1 MSEPNLLYAYGVVRP
16 GFDAAGAPLG
26 VDEAPLAVVDAGAFA
41 VLASRVP
48 AATFAPAIVEE
59 RSGDM
64 EWVSP
69 RAVAHDRVMTWAQER
84 GGIIPLPMFSLWSDA
99 TAMRAGI
106 VAREPQLRDAFERV
120 QNADEY
126 GLRVHR
132 RERDMLARA
141 HELDPAIAA
150 LRRDAD
156 AAPPGQRYLL
166 ERKIGEQSKQAVRA
180 ASQRI
185 AREAYAA
192 LQPLARAAVIRP
204 LTPSTP
210 GATDETTLVLN
221 AAFLVDRAS
230 FDRFRAELTTHVR
243 AAEAVGLAFDF
254 TGPWPPYNF
263 VA

>member
-1 MSEPNLLYAYGVVRP
+1 
-16 GFDAAGAPLG
+16 
-26 VDEAPLAVVDAGAFA
+26 
-41 VLASRVP
+41 
-48 AATFAPAIVEE
+48 
-59 RSGDM
+59 
-64 EWVSP
+64 
-69 RAVAHDRVMTWAQER
+69 
-84 GGIIPLPMFSLWSDA
+84 MFSLWSDE

-106 VAREPQLRDAFERV
+106 AAREPQLRDAFTRV
-120 QNADEY
+120 ADADEY

-185 AREAYAA
+185 ARGAYAA
-192 LQPLARAAVIRP
+192 LQPLARAAVLRP
-204 LTPSTP
+204 LTP
-210 GATDETTLVLN
+210 ATSPTTEEATLVLN
-221 AAFLVDRAS
+221 AAFLVDRAA
-230 FDRFRAELTTHVR
+230 FDRFRAELTRH
-243 AAEAVGLAFDF
+243 AQLAEPMGLAFDF

-263 VA
+263 VG